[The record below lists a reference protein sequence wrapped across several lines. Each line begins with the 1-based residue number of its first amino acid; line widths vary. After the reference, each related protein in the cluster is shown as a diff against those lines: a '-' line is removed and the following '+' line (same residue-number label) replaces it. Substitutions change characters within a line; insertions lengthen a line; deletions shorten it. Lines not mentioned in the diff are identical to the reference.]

1 MMVMKLFKT
10 ALMCIGL
17 MAATGLNAQ
26 GTLPAMQVKDMNGN
40 TVNLRDLADT
50 NHLTIISFWATW
62 CGPCIKELDQIM
74 QVYEEWQTKY
84 NAQLIAVSVD
94 DARNSRKV
102 KPMVIGRGW
111 KYTVLMDENQ
121 DLARAMN
128 VNNPPMT
135 FLVNRQGVI
144 VYSHQGYVP
153 GAEDEL
159 EKKLKEAAGV
169 Q

>member
-1 MMVMKLFKT
+1 MKSPLLICLT
-10 ALMCIGL
+10 AAI
-17 MAATGLNAQ
+17 AWATPASAQ
-26 GTLPAMQVKDMNGN
+26 TSLPAMQVKDMNGAMHD
-40 TVNLRDLADT
+40 LRSLADS

-74 QVYEEWQTKY
+74 QVYEEWQSKY
-84 NAQLIAVSVD
+84 SAKLIAISVD
-94 DARNSRKV
+94 DSRNSRKV

-111 KYTVLMDENQ
+111 KYEVLMDENQ

-135 FLVNRQGVI
+135 FLVNRKGQI
-144 VYSHQGYVP
+144 IYTHQGYVP

-159 EKKLKEAAGV
+159 EKKLQEAAA
-169 Q
+169 QP

>member
-1 MMVMKLFKT
+1 MKPFLLLFFT
-10 ALMCIGL
+10 AAI
-17 MAATGLNAQ
+17 AWATPASAQ
-26 GTLPAMQVKDMNGN
+26 TSLPAMQVKDMNG
-40 TVNLRDLADT
+40 TMHNLRDLADS

-84 NAQLIAVSVD
+84 NAQLIAISVD
-94 DARNSRKV
+94 DARTSRKV
-102 KPMVIGRGW
+102 KPMAMGRGW
-111 KYTVLMDENQ
+111 TYQVLMDENQ

-135 FLVNRQGVI
+135 FLVNRKGQI

-159 EKKLKEAAGV
+159 EKKLQEAAA
-169 Q
+169 QP

>member
-1 MMVMKLFKT
+1 MKSTFFICLT
-10 ALMCIGL
+10 AAIAWATP
-17 MAATGLNAQ
+17 AAGQTS
-26 GTLPAMQVKDMNGN
+26 LPAMQVKDMNG
-40 TVNLRDLADT
+40 TMHNLRDLADS

-84 NAQLIAVSVD
+84 SAKLIAISVD

-111 KYTVLMDENQ
+111 KYEVLMDENQ

-135 FLVNRQGVI
+135 FLVNLKGQI

-159 EKKLKEAAGV
+159 EKKLQEAAA
-169 Q
+169 QP

>member
-1 MMVMKLFKT
+1 MKSTIFICLT
-10 ALMCIGL
+10 AAIAWATP
-17 MAATGLNAQ
+17 AAGQTS
-26 GTLPAMQVKDMNGN
+26 LPAMQVKDMTG
-40 TVNLRDLADT
+40 TMHNLRDLADS

-84 NAQLIAVSVD
+84 SAKLIAISVD

-111 KYTVLMDENQ
+111 KYEVLMDENQ

-135 FLVNRQGVI
+135 FLVNLKGQI

-159 EKKLKEAAGV
+159 EKKLQEAAA
-169 Q
+169 QP